1 MRVVAGVRFEIEGV
15 IDPAEGESLRWAAR
29 ATAADAGRPPF
40 RIRLERRPTAAP
52 DDASPAPARVEWDGA
67 RLRLAHARF
76 EAEIDPAAA
85 TAVVRREAGSAAGL
99 VTTLRTA
106 ASARLP
112 LHGGVLVHAA
122 ALARG
127 GTGLVF
133 FGPSGIGK
141 STLSARSPWPV
152 LSEELV
158 AVAPG
163 PGPDEGWCVSGAAL
177 PASDAEAE
185 VVNRE
190 RPLAA
195 LVELAQGPRF
205 SLEMLDAPTALRQL
219 LGSIAVPPAPPLWR
233 AAVAVSAV
241 LARSVRCYRMAWSLD
256 EDPFEPIA
264 LALAADPPRVATEA
278 ARERAA
284 KPLA

>member
-1 MRVVAGVRFEIEGV
+1 MSVVAGVRFDVEGAL
-15 IDPAEGESLRWAAR
+15 DPAERESLRWAAR
-29 ATAADAGRPPF
+29 DTAAHAGRPSF
-40 RIRLERRPTAAP
+40 RVRLERRPTAAP

-76 EAEIDPAAA
+76 EAEIDAAAA
-85 TAVVRREAGSAAGL
+85 TAVVRRDEGSAAGL

-122 ALARG
+122 ALAPDG
-127 GTGLVF
+127 AGLVF

-141 STLSARSPWPV
+141 STLAARSPWPV

-158 AVAPG
+158 AVVPSPG
-163 PGPDEGWCVSGAAL
+163 TDDGWCVSGAAL
-177 PASDAEAE
+177 PASEAEADVVTRE
-185 VVNRE
+185 V
-190 RPLAA
+190 PLAA

-205 SLEMLDAPTALRQL
+205 GLERLDPAAGLRRL
-219 LGSIAVPPAPPLWR
+219 LGSIAVPEAPPLWR

-241 LARSVRCYRMAWSLD
+241 LARSVPCYRMAWSLD
-256 EDPFEPIA
+256 EPPFGP
-264 LALAADPPRVATEA
+264 LAAR
-278 ARERAA
+278 
-284 KPLA
+284 LAQPMI